1 MLSSSWLSILIF
13 VIQCWRNSGSTK
25 SQMKH
30 KHSNRKIESMQQQQ
44 QQQTKGECLF
54 KSGFLLNHTL
64 FTHKKNQAAASW
76 VRWTKLGIF
85 DEQNARVLCPFFH
98 PDFLFHSPFDH
109 YHFFVLIRVFF
120 VHTDD
125 RLVFFVLLPSLL
137 CSLIRWFVGSFFFT
151 RPLVHRNPSYIVDR
165 SKVDGQMKIFIFDM
179 LRCLYWTQ
187 PKRNIKID
195 KWG

>member
-30 KHSNRKIESMQQQQ
+30 KHSNQKIESMQQQQ

-64 FTHKKNQAAASW
+64 FTHEKKNQAAASW

-85 DEQNARVLCPFFH
+85 DEQNARVLCSPFFH

-120 VHTDD
+120 VHSDD
-125 RLVFFVLLPSLL
+125 HLVFSFCCPVCYVHWFVLLHTTACSSESIIYRWSVQSRRSNENIYIRHVTLL
-137 CSLIRWFVGSFFFT
+137 ILNLT
-151 RPLVHRNPSYIVDR
+151 KTEY
-165 SKVDGQMKIFIFDM
+165 
-179 LRCLYWTQ
+179 
-187 PKRNIKID
+187 
-195 KWG
+195 